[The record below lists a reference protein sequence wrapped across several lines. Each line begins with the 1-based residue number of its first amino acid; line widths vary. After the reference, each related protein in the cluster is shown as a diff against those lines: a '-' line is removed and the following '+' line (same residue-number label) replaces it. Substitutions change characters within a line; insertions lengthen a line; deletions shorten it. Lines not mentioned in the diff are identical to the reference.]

1 MLPFK
6 ANYKYILRKL
16 LTIKQVKK
24 ISVNTKERVKGI
36 IELYKNLRNTA
47 KLVQEYIKRYYNK
60 KRSKGPAL
68 KRGDK
73 VWLLYK
79 NFKSRRLSKKLD
91 YIKLGPFKIA
101 EKILEIIYQL
111 DLLAKIKIYLV
122 QHIIILEPA
131 QGNTKLLVYKID
143 IYRGQKKDKWDI

>member
-47 KLVQEYIKRYYNK
+47 KLVQEYIKRYYDK

-73 VWLLYK
+73 VWLLHK
-79 NFKSRRLSKKLD
+79 NFKNRQLSKKLNHV
-91 YIKLGPFKIA
+91 KLGPFEIA
-101 EKILEIIYQL
+101 EKILEVTYWL
-111 DLLAKIKIYLV
+111 DLLARIKIYPV
-122 QHIIILEPA
+122 QHIIMLKP
-131 QGNTKLLVYKID
+131 V
-143 IYRGQKKDKWDI
+143 